1 MAHPLENYRAIANK
15 SYIGRIEG
23 NFYTEYVSELEKG
36 VYVDIDKENNRL
48 LVTGHDMYANE
59 GFSSHVTFSYY
70 LIEEYNKLE
79 KEVRL
84 RIDEAVLTYLDF
96 KKQETFI
103 KGIVAELQVL
113 QITIEKNSLPAK
125 SEFYKPILIDKVYHL
140 IQTLT
145 EIYLTSE
152 RLSTPKIQ
160 WLGKTNVLAT
170 LIYEL
175 WKGQDKVKS
184 ATTKPLIKAEKRD
197 SEQLLLN
204 NFIDSKGKPL
214 TISTVSDY
222 LNTNKDKALKRAR
235 IGVRIELEY

>member
-1 MAHPLENYRAIANK
+1 MAHPLENYRTIANK
-15 SYIGRIEG
+15 NYISKIEG
-23 NFYTEYVSELEKG
+23 RFYTEYVSELEKG
-36 VYVDIDKENNRL
+36 LYVDIDKENKRL
-48 LVTGHDMYANE
+48 LVSGHDMYTNE
-59 GFSSHVTFSYY
+59 GFSSHITFSSYF
-70 LIEEYNKLE
+70 IEEYNKLE

-84 RIDEAVLTYLDF
+84 RIDENVLTYLDL

-113 QITIEKNSLPAK
+113 QTSIEKKKLSTK
-125 SEFYKPILIDKVYHL
+125 SEVYKPILIDKVSHL

-145 EIYLTSE
+145 EIHLTSE

-170 LIYEL
+170 LIYDL
-175 WKGQDKVKS
+175 WKGQDKVKRAS
-184 ATTKPLIKAEKRD
+184 TKPMIQAEKKD
-197 SEQLLLN
+197 LEQLLLN

-214 TISTVSDY
+214 TISTISDY
-222 LNTNKDKALKRAR
+222 LNTNKDKAVKRAR